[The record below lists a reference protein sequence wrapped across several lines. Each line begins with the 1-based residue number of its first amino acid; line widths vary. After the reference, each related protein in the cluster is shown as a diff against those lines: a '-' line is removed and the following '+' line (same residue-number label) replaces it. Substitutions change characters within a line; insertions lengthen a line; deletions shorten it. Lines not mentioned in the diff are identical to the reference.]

1 MDEIPRGPTGYAGG
15 ITTEEQTLDSAA
27 QQPTVD
33 QYLDLPG
40 YLIGRKLA
48 QFAIVIVVSTRPQQR
63 AIS

>member
-1 MDEIPRGPTGYAGG
+1 MRVGL
-15 ITTEEQTLDSAA
+15 QQKSKTLDNAA

-33 QYLDLPG
+33 QYLDLLG

-48 QFAIVIVVSTRPQQR
+48 QFALVIVLSTRPQQR